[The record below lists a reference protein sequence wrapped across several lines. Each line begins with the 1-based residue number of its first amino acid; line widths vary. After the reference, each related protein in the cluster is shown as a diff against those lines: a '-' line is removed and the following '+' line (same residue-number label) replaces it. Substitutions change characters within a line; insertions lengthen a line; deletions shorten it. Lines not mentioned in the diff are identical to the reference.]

1 MRWVMDG
8 AKAMLGLRCIYING
22 DWEQFMDFNIQQEQQ
37 TIHPDKAKTF
47 EAANDD
53 VFQQLRV
60 V

>member
-22 DWEQFMDFNIQQEQQ
+22 DWEQFMNFNIQQEQRA
-37 TIHPDKAKTF
+37 IHPATAKIL

-53 VFQQLRV
+53 VFPQLKV

>member
-1 MRWVMDG
+1 MGG

-22 DWEQFMDFNIQQEQQ
+22 DWEQFMNFNIQQEQRA
-37 TIHPDKAKTF
+37 IHPATAKIL

-53 VFQQLRV
+53 VFPQLKV